1 MVITHVKDSCGFD
14 LRSLKVSSARKEITV
29 VGVHDG
35 RPGLG

>member
-1 MVITHVKDSCGFD
+1 MVITHAKDSRGFD
-14 LRSLKVSSARKEITV
+14 LRSLYVSSARIGIMV